1 MRAGNAGLFVLF
13 VSCGALSACSSCRTP
28 DPGDGDG
35 SGGAVA
41 EGSAP
46 GAVPEGSVAPVVVE
60 RVVSIVPAATELL
73 WAIGAGDLV
82 VGRSQQCNYPPM
94 VATVPSVGSGLAPDL
109 ERILALRPTV
119 VVAGALQRDA
129 EVIPA
134 IEAAGIDVLF
144 LPDNRV
150 DDVPRALRLL
160 GERLDRRS
168 LAEAAAI
175 QFEARLGSLRA
186 RDDRPVEPPAAQ
198 GELPRVAPGGTAPLT
213 GQQPVAPAA
222 PHRAL
227 VVIDRDP
234 LFAAG
239 PDSFVGEVVEIAG
252 VENILTEGAWVQID
266 DETVLRANPD
276 MIIESR
282 EGSGD
287 TYWAER
293 FPQTQAVLDNRLCT
307 LDPDILSRVSL
318 RILDGIEIIR
328 LCDGR

>member
-1 MRAGNAGLFVLF
+1 MRVNFAILSVLF
-13 VSCGALSACSSCRTP
+13 VGCVQLSACSSCRMPAGGGESEGTAVA
-28 DPGDGDG
+28 DG
-35 SGGAVA
+35 SAAAEVA
-41 EGSAP
+41 EGS
-46 GAVPEGSVAPVVVE
+46 VVPVVVE

-73 WAIGAGDLV
+73 WAIGAGELV

-94 VATVPSVGSGLAPDL
+94 VATIPTVGSGLAPDL
-109 ERILALRPTV
+109 ERIIALRPTV

-150 DDVPRALRLL
+150 EDVPRALRLL
-160 GERLDRRS
+160 GERLDRRE
-168 LAEAAAI
+168 LAEAAATH
-175 QFEARLGSLRA
+175 FEARLASLRA
-186 RDDRPVEPPAAQ
+186 RDEQPVEPPPVP
-198 GELPRVAPGGTAPLT
+198 GELPPVAPGGSTPPP
-213 GQQPVAPAA
+213 GQELVEPTA

-239 PDSFVGEVVEIAG
+239 PDSFVGEVMAIAG
-252 VENILTEGAWVQID
+252 VENILTEGDWVQVD

-282 EGSGD
+282 EGSADG
-287 TYWAER
+287 YWAER
-293 FPQTQAVLDNRLCT
+293 FPQTQAVIDNRLCT
-307 LDPDILSRVSL
+307 IDPDVISRVSL
-318 RILDGIEIIR
+318 RILDGIEIVR